1 MFFLNFFVGYYTVN
15 DKLYCEADA
24 RVAKA
29 AQVVSKEQNY
39 QQLKQQQQQQP
50 QQPPQQQT
58 RQVNN
63 AASGNWQVMYSVCR
77 ILKVSSQCTTIHF
90 FGTEQQVLESNKAGA
105 SSNAEDFT
113 KQFMSDLSVSGSG
126 TGGGSG

>member
-77 ILKVSSQCTTIHF
+77 ILKVSSQYTVQLSIFWNRT
-90 FGTEQQVLESNKAGA
+90 A
-105 SSNAEDFT
+105 SPG
-113 KQFMSDLSVSGSG
+113 V
-126 TGGGSG
+126 